1 MNKTELEQS
10 MKARIDELESNIA
23 VLKKEMAVLQEVEK
37 PEKWEPKGGNYYICI
52 YADGSTG
59 TIYHV
64 GNRLGLL
71 GLSFPT
77 REAAESARDARIFF
91 QRLQCLAAELN
102 PSGRVG
108 GDWFIRY
115 DSQHKDN
122 LPWYSFSMGSKLST
136 CDAMFETQEAAKK
149 AAEILNRDGV
159 KPPVTAS

>member
-23 VLKKEMAVLQEVEK
+23 VLKKEMAALQEVEK
-37 PEKWEPKGGNYYICI
+37 PAKWEPKGGNYYICI
-52 YADGSTG
+52 HADGSTG

-102 PSGRVG
+102 PSGKVG
-108 GDWFIRY
+108 GRHEIYWSALY
-115 DSQHKDN
+115 NHWQYGYYHC
-122 LPWYSFSMGSKLST
+122 PST
-136 CDAMFETQEAAKK
+136 AGCMFETSQAAEK
-149 AAEILNRDGV
+149 ACEILNRDRV
-159 KPPVTAS
+159 KPPAFAS